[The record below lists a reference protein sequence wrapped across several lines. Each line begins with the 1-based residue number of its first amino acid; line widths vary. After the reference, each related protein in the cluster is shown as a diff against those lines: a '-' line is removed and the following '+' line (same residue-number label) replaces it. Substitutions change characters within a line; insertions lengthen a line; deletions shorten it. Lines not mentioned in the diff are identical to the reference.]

1 MLDIRKILQR
11 SWQILWNYRTLWI
24 FGFILALA
32 IGGNNFGSNSGYRI
46 QQRANQPAVQC
57 PNSRGLGGTAR
68 QYLRSEAE

>member
-32 IGGNNFGSNSGYRI
+32 IGGNNFGSNSGYRFNNG
-46 QQRANQPAVQC
+46 QTNQPSSAQ
-57 PNSRGLGGTAR
+57 NSRGLGGTAR